1 MIYDDIGNGPHK
13 QGREAKRENF
23 HAKRLAREN
32 QTQKNQ
38 KRCESIKEIENFFN
52 FGKCVTAE
60 SI

>member
-23 HAKRLAREN
+23 HAKRLAHEN

-38 KRCESIKEIENFFN
+38 KRCENIKEIENSFN

>member
-13 QGREAKRENF
+13 QGREAKRENL

-38 KRCESIKEIENFFN
+38 KRCENIKEIENFFN
-52 FGKCVTAE
+52 FGKRVTAE